1 MINNWFARGKR
12 NTLRGTGFA
21 IKRAVS
27 NEASA
32 AGQVKWLK
40 IRREFSCCFRL
51 RLERENN
58 IAPAPQ
64 PSRDGVNN
72 SPE

>member
-51 RLERENN
+51 RLER
-58 IAPAPQ
+58 
-64 PSRDGVNN
+64 
-72 SPE
+72 